1 MTSTLFS
8 LKRAI
13 IGRPMATAEEQHERL
28 SKRVAVAVFSSDAI
42 SSTAYATEEI
52 LIVLMLAG
60 AAATA
65 YSLWVAALVVFLLAI
80 VVLSYRQTV
89 HAYPSGGGS
98 YVVAGENLGTLPGLI
113 AAASLLV
120 DYVMTVAVSVASGVA
135 AITSAFPGVMPWR
148 IPIAVVLV
156 ILVAMVNL
164 RGVRES
170 GSIFAIPT
178 YAFVVLCG
186 GLIVVG
192 AIRWAT
198 GDLQPLPPESLP
210 VVKSMGVI
218 LFLRAFAGGCSAMT
232 GTEAISNGVP
242 AFKKPESRNAATS
255 LVIMATI
262 LGFLFIGITGLA
274 HILDVVPKDHDTVMS
289 QIARVVYG
297 NGTFLYYALQIA
309 TMGIL
314 VLASNTSFNGLP
326 RLAAVMAENG
336 HLPRQFMNR
345 GDRLAFSNGIVGL
358 ALAAIVIIVIFQAS
372 VHRMIPLY
380 AVGVFT
386 GFTLSQT
393 GMVMHWRTLRDPGWS
408 RRAFL
413 NGLGASM
420 TAIVAVVIVV
430 AKFTHGA
437 WIVVIAIP
445 LIVLF
450 CTAVRRHYDKVVGM
464 LEPADDSQLA
474 RLGALAQSEPRTTV
488 VLFVSQV
495 NELTA
500 RSLSFAR
507 ALAPTDVHAVTIK
520 GDDKRLHRLEDSWA
534 TMGTEVPL
542 KVIESPYREL
552 VRPAVEYVR
561 SLNPGPEHVVTVII
575 PEFVVE
581 HWWEAALHNQN
592 AFRLKG
598 ALLLVPWVVVLS
610 VPFHIGSGGMDT
622 PAALPAA
629 TPEDDP
635 PQA

>member
-13 IGRPMATAEEQHERL
+13 IGRPMATHEEQHERL
-28 SKRVAVAVFSSDAI
+28 TKRVAVAVFSSDAI

-52 LIVLMLAG
+52 LIVLILAG
-60 AAATA
+60 TVATA

-98 YVVAGENLGTLPGLI
+98 YVVAGENLGTFPGLI

-135 AITSAFPGVMPWR
+135 AITSAFPGVFEWR
-148 IPIAVVLV
+148 ILVAIVLV

-198 GDLQPLPPESLP
+198 GDLQPLPPETVQVFKP
-210 VVKSMGVI
+210 MGVI

-274 HILDVVPKDHDTVMS
+274 HILDVTPKLDDTIMS

-297 NGTFLYYALQIA
+297 NGTFFYYALQVA

-358 ALAAIVIIVIFQAS
+358 ALAAIVIIVIFKAS
-372 VHRMIPLY
+372 VHSMIPLY

-393 GMVMHWRTLRDPGWS
+393 GMVMHWRTLRDPGWT
-408 RRAFL
+408 RRAFM

-420 TAIVAVVIVV
+420 TAIVAVVLVV
-430 AKFTHGA
+430 FKFTHGA

-450 CTAVRRHYDKVVGM
+450 CTSVRRHYDKVGSM

-474 RLGALAQSEPRTTV
+474 RLGALAQSKPRTTV

-507 ALAPTDVHAVTIK
+507 VLAPTDVHAVTIK

-534 TMGTEVPL
+534 TMGADVAL

-561 SLNPGPEHVVTVII
+561 SLHPGPDHVVTVII

-610 VPFHIGSGGMDT
+610 VPFHIGSGEMNT
-622 PAALPAA
+622 AALPEGKPAR
-629 TPEDDP
+629 D
-635 PQA
+635 

>member
-13 IGRPMATAEEQHERL
+13 IGRPMATIEEQHERL
-28 SKRVAVAVFSSDAI
+28 TKRVAVAVFSSDAI

-52 LIVLMLAG
+52 LIVLILAG
-60 AAATA
+60 TAATQ
-65 YSLWVAALVVFLLAI
+65 YSLWVAALVVFLLGI

-113 AAASLLV
+113 AAASLMV

-148 IPIAVVLV
+148 ILIAVALV

-198 GDLQPLPPESLP
+198 GDLQPLPPESMP
-210 VVKSMGVI
+210 IVKSMGVI

-242 AFKKPESRNAATS
+242 AFKKPESQNAATS
-255 LVIMATI
+255 LVIMAAI
-262 LGFLFIGITGLA
+262 LGFLFIGITALA

-297 NGTFLYYALQIA
+297 DGTFFYYALQIA

-358 ALAAIVIIVIFQAS
+358 ALAAIMIIVIFQAS

-393 GMVMHWRTLRDPGWS
+393 GMVMHWRTLREPGWS
-408 RRAFL
+408 RRAFM
-413 NGLGASM
+413 NGLGASL

-437 WIVVIAIP
+437 WIVAIAIP

-450 CTAVRRHYDKVVGM
+450 CTGVRRHYDKVVGI
-464 LEPADDSQLA
+464 LEPANDSQLA

-520 GDDKRLHRLEDSWA
+520 GDDRRLQRLEDSWA
-534 TMGTEVPL
+534 TIGTDVSL

-561 SLNPGPEHVVTVII
+561 SLHPSPDHVVTVII

-610 VPFHIGSGGMDT
+610 VPFHIGSGEMN
-622 PAALPAA
+622 AVVL
-629 TPEDDP
+629 PEDQP
-635 PQA
+635 PRG

>member
-8 LKRAI
+8 LKRALV
-13 IGRPMATAEEQHERL
+13 GRPMASAEEQHQRL

-52 LIVLMLAG
+52 LIVLITAG
-60 AAATA
+60 AAATVF
-65 YSLWVAALVVFLLAI
+65 SLPVAAIVVFLLAV

-98 YVVAGENLGTLPGLI
+98 YVVASDNLGTLPGLV

-135 AITSAFPGVMPWR
+135 AITSAFPEISRWR
-148 IPIAVVLV
+148 VEVAIVLV
-156 ILVAMVNL
+156 ILVAIVNL

-170 GSIFAIPT
+170 GSIFAVPT
-178 YAFVVLCG
+178 YAFVALCA

-192 AIRWAT
+192 AVRWAT
-198 GDLQPLPPESLP
+198 GTLHPLPAESLP
-210 VVKSMGVI
+210 VIKSVGII

-242 AFKKPESRNAATS
+242 AFKPPESRNAATS
-255 LVIMATI
+255 LVLMAAI
-262 LGFLFIGITGLA
+262 LGFLFIGITALA
-274 HILDVVPKDHDTVMS
+274 HVLGVVPKEGDTVMS
-289 QIARVVYG
+289 QIARAVYG
-297 NGTFLYYALQIA
+297 NGFLYYALQIA

-326 RLAAVMAENG
+326 RLAAVMAERG

-358 ALAAIVIIVIFQAS
+358 AIAAIVLIIIFKAA
-372 VHRMIPLY
+372 VHKMIPLY

-393 GMVMHWRTLRDPGWS
+393 GMVMHWRTLRNPGWT
-408 RRAFL
+408 RRAFM
-413 NGLGASM
+413 NGVGAAM
-420 TAIVAVVIVV
+420 TAVVAVVIVV

-450 CTAVRRHYDKVVGM
+450 CTSVRKHYDRVAGM
-464 LEPADDSQLA
+464 LEPANESQLE
-474 RLGALAQSEPRTTV
+474 RLGALARSAPRTTV

-500 RSLSFAR
+500 RSLSFAH

-520 GDDKRLHRLEDSWA
+520 GDDIRLQRLERSWA
-534 TMGTEVPL
+534 AMDTDVPL
-542 KVIESPYREL
+542 KAIESPYREL
-552 VRPAVEYVR
+552 VRPAVQYVR
-561 SLNPGPEHVVTVII
+561 SLHPGPDHVVTVII

-592 AFRLKG
+592 ALRLKG

-610 VPFHIGSGGMDT
+610 VPFHISSANQDPSG
-622 PAALPAA
+622 AAPRDQAA
-629 TPEDDP
+629 GN
-635 PQA
+635 

>member
-1 MTSTLFS
+1 
-8 LKRAI
+8 
-13 IGRPMATAEEQHERL
+13 MATAEEQHERL
-28 SKRVAVAVFSSDAI
+28 SKRVALAVFSSDAI

-52 LIVLMLAG
+52 LIALILAG
-60 AAATA
+60 TLALT
-65 YSLWVAALVVFLLAI
+65 YSIWAAALVAFLLVIVAI
-80 VVLSYRQTV
+80 SYRQTV
-89 HAYPSGGGS
+89 YAYPSGGGS
-98 YVVAGENLGTLPGLI
+98 YIVASENLGVLPGLI

-135 AITSAFPGVMPWR
+135 AITSAFPGLFGWR
-148 IPIAVVLV
+148 IAICVVLIV
-156 ILVAMVNL
+156 LVAVVNL

-170 GSIFAIPT
+170 GAIFALPT
-178 YAFVVLCG
+178 YAFVFLCG

-192 AIRWAT
+192 GIRWVM
-198 GDLQPLPPESLP
+198 GDLHP
-210 VVKSMGVI
+210 VPAVPVEGVI
-218 LFLRAFAGGCSAMT
+218 PMGLWLFLRAFSGGCSAMT

-242 AFKKPESRNAATS
+242 VFKKPESRNAATT
-255 LVIMATI
+255 LMVMAGI
-262 LGFLFIGITGLA
+262 LGFLFIGTTVLA
-274 HILDVVPKDHDTVMS
+274 HVLDIIPKDDDTVMS
-289 QIARVVYG
+289 QIARSVYG
-297 NGTFLYYALQIA
+297 SGGFLYYALQIS

-326 RLAAVMAENG
+326 RLAAVMAEHG

-345 GDRLAFSNGIVGL
+345 GDRLAFSNGIIGL
-358 ALAAIVIIVIFQAS
+358 AIAAIALIFIFKAS
-372 VHRMIPLY
+372 VHKMIPLY

-393 GMVMHWRTLRDPGWS
+393 GMVQHWRTLRDPGWK

-420 TAIVAVVIVV
+420 TAVVAVVIVTT
-430 AKFTHGA
+430 KFVHGA
-437 WIVVIAIP
+437 LIVVIAIP
-445 LIVLF
+445 VIVLF
-450 CTAVRRHYDKVVGM
+450 SSSVRRHYDKVAGM
-464 LEPADDSQLA
+464 LEPADESQLE
-474 RLGALAQSEPRTTV
+474 RLGVLAQSEPRTTV

-534 TMGTEVPL
+534 TMGTAVEL

-561 SLNPGPEHVVTVII
+561 SLRPGPDHVVTVII

-610 VPFHIGSGGMDT
+610 VPFHIGSGGMNT
-622 PAALPAA
+622 PAALPKG
-629 TPEDDP
+629 TPP
-635 PQA
+635 RA